1 MQVQM
6 AEVNGSISKLEQAD
20 EALKGDIKAL
30 EQMAARLQTD
40 IESAEGDIAAFRA
53 KAQEKLD
60 SVNTV
65 LNGLKAKDA
74 ALEGQMASLRDWAS
88 ETFTTK
94 EQYAATMTEITTVKE
109 NINTLCTSLA
119 GLTTSV
125 TQLQTTLAEVQAQ
138 LLSLLGRV
146 EDLEDN
152 FAGLIARI

>member
-1 MQVQM
+1 MSQKHNLLPLALIAAVAFSCKKNNFAEAWQVAQMQVQM

-94 EQYAATMTEITTVKE
+94 EQYARP
-109 NINTLCTSLA
+109 
-119 GLTTSV
+119 
-125 TQLQTTLAEVQAQ
+125 Q
-138 LLSLLGRV
+138 
-146 EDLEDN
+146 
-152 FAGLIARI
+152 